1 MSPAPHLLRCWDPVA
16 QRLRAAKTIAL
27 FLDFDGT
34 LTGLRARPGD
44 VSLNPAT
51 RQALLQ
57 LARRRRVRVWVISG
71 RKLADVRERIRV
83 PGIHYL
89 GLHGAER
96 DGHGLSGEAALPEA
110 SRSSLR
116 CALGLLNQRLAG
128 TPGLWVPGLWVEDKG
143 ETFALH
149 YRGAADSSIREARA
163 ALESVLEPLVDRLR
177 VIEGDRVL
185 EVLPREFTGKGVAAR
200 REWLTLS
207 QAVPVYI
214 GNDGTDEPAF
224 AALASGVTVR
234 VGPACASRAR
244 FRLNNPAE
252 VRTFLER
259 LAAEVL

>member
-1 MSPAPHLLRCWDPVA
+1 VA

-51 RQALLQ
+51 RRALLQ
-57 LARRRRVRVWVISG
+57 LACRRRVKVWVISG

-96 DGHGLSGEAALPEA
+96 DGHGLSGEAALTEP

-116 CALGLLNQRLAG
+116 CALALLNQRLAG
-128 TPGLWVPGLWVEDKG
+128 TPGLWVEDKG

-149 YRGAADSSIREARA
+149 YRGATDSSIREARA

-200 REWLTLS
+200 REWLTLT

-224 AALASGVTVR
+224 AALASGITVR

-252 VRTFLER
+252 VRTFLEK
-259 LAAEVL
+259 LAAEVF